1 LVLIARFIYV
11 KHGKMAHRIQR
22 AFAYLRTSSAANVGA
37 DKDSERRQRQAIEA
51 FAKRAGYELV
61 AEFYDAAVS
70 GADPIEVRDGFAAM
84 LKTIAGNG
92 VRTIIVETA
101 SRFARDL
108 MVQEVGFA
116 KLRELGIE
124 LVAADS
130 PNAFLDDGPTSKL
143 IRQVLG
149 AVAEFDKAMTVAKL
163 RGARDRKRRDQGK
176 CEGRKS
182 HLELRPEVVREAKRL
197 RRASPLNG
205 KRRSFRKISRELAEM
220 GHVSSR
226 GTPFSASAV
235 QAMVEK
241 R

>member
-116 KLRELGIE
+116 K
-124 LVAADS
+124 
-130 PNAFLDDGPTSKL
+130 P
-143 IRQVLG
+143 
-149 AVAEFDKAMTVAKL
+149 
-163 RGARDRKRRDQGK
+163 
-176 CEGRKS
+176 
-182 HLELRPEVVREAKRL
+182 
-197 RRASPLNG
+197 AS
-205 KRRSFRKISRELAEM
+205 
-220 GHVSSR
+220 
-226 GTPFSASAV
+226 SASSSWPPTV
-235 QAMVEK
+235 PMLFWMMD
-241 R
+241 RRPS